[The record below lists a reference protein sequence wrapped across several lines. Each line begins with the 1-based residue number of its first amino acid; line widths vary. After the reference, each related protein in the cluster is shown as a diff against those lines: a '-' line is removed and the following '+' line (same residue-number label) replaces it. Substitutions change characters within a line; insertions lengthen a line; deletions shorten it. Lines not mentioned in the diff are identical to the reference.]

1 MSGVIFTVLGLLIG
15 IMLLGAGLYYRAK
28 EKSDPESRKIYTVT
42 ALIGAVIV
50 IGVVLKILAVG
61 I

>member
-15 IMLLGAGLYYRAK
+15 IMLFGAGLYYRAK
-28 EKSDPESRKIYTVT
+28 DKSDPESCKIYAVT
-42 ALIGAVIV
+42 ALIGAAIV
-50 IGVVLKILAVG
+50 IGVIIKILTVG